1 MMIGILTDFGEEDQY
16 VFQMKSVIKRINPNA
31 AIYDITHQIR
41 KFDIW
46 EGSFILTQAA
56 KYVPAGSILIGPDNG
71 LLYEAP
77 SYCGIDEIRQISSE
91 KVILKKGSTFD
102 GRDVFAPA
110 AAHLSLNMKFSDL
123 GPELSRM
130 EKFEF
135 PRAEFSKEKISAS
148 VLHVD
153 HFGNSVLN
161 VNGKDFVRWSRGKKN
176 FYLRVGCVEWSVQLH
191 HSYSGMKEIG
201 LIIGSTGLVEVS
213 SVEGGA
219 PEELMKRGENV
230 VILKSSLRLSFD
242 LKAETRPRSLQLN
255 QGQ

>member
-1 MMIGILTDFGEEDQY
+1 MIGILTDFGEEDQY

-56 KYVPAGSILIGPDNG
+56 KYVPAGSILIAVVDPGVATRRKAIAVKTGKCILIGPDNG
-71 LLYEAP
+71 LLYEAA

-213 SVEGGA
+213 SFEGGA

-230 VILKSSLRLSFD
+230 VILK
-242 LKAETRPRSLQLN
+242 
-255 QGQ
+255 